1 MKSWPSQSQS
11 SHHHQHHYYHH
22 HPRTLYSLTYVY
34 YCHFASS
41 AIHGKLNEHQYNF
54 VGSASLGLDAHYQQQ
69 HKGSRAK
76 TPTLHPLFMRTAR
89 FLTSLDSDL
98 LHSRVVAASLQALAA
113 LALNSEESRRAIGG
127 DSGTSVGGVG
137 VGTAGSDLVARLIE
151 LIEADVAA
159 SSTID
164 HDDDDDIDDI
174 DDIIGNL
181 SNLYSIL

>member
-1 MKSWPSQSQS
+1 
-11 SHHHQHHYYHH
+11 
-22 HPRTLYSLTYVY
+22 
-34 YCHFASS
+34 
-41 AIHGKLNEHQYNF
+41 
-54 VGSASLGLDAHYQQQ
+54 
-69 HKGSRAK
+69 
-76 TPTLHPLFMRTAR
+76 MRTAR

-181 SNLYSIL
+181 SNLYSILWFDWCLVLFQFQ